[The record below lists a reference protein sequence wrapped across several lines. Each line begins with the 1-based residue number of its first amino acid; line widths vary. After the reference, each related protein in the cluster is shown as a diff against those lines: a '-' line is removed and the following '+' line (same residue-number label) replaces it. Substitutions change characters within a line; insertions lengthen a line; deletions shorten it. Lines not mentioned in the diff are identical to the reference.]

1 MKCIQYWPENS
12 ETNQFETVDVTHQET
27 LEFEDHVERTFS
39 LRHKKVIMAYFTA
52 ETAHSCLVSLD
63 NLLTFRNTSSLE
75 FRYFILDT
83 VVICSVH
90 VASCLTKLLAFS
102 WGLGLWDT
110 S

>member
-52 ETAHSCLVSLD
+52 ETVHSCLVRHSRPEILTAW
-63 NLLTFRNTSSLE
+63 NLGTSYLTQLSF
-75 FRYFILDT
+75 
-83 VVICSVH
+83 VVFMSFH
-90 VASCLTKLLAFS
+90 A
-102 WGLGLWDT
+102 
-110 S
+110 

>member
-52 ETAHSCLVSLD
+52 ETAHSCLVRHLRPEILAAW
-63 NLLTFRNTSSLE
+63 NLCTS
-75 FRYFILDT
+75 Y
-83 VVICSVH
+83 
-90 VASCLTKLLAFS
+90 
-102 WGLGLWDT
+102 
-110 S
+110 